1 MNEFF
6 AWVTGLIAV
15 VIPGFGASEPPQ
27 WNGYVE
33 ADYVYVG
40 ALSPGAITELD
51 VLEGQVVAAGD
62 RLFALEDRQQQAA
75 LDAAEAQVEVARAN
89 AENLATGSRSAEID
103 VIRANLAR
111 AEADFDLAQSQSE
124 RSDQLLAQ
132 GLTPQAQADQA
143 RATLRSAE
151 AQVAQLQAQLRVAE
165 LPARDPQRIAAE
177 ASLAVAEANAERA
190 RDDLADRIST
200 APEAGR
206 IERIFFAEGEI
217 VSAGA
222 PVLSLLPEGALKIRF
237 YVPEAERTAM
247 ALGDA
252 VSVTCD
258 GCAAE
263 VSATISFM
271 ASDPQFTPPVIYSR
285 DERHRLTFLVEAEL
299 AADASLAPGQP
310 VSVLK

>member
-15 VIPGFGASEPPQ
+15 VIPGFGTSEPPQ

-33 ADYVYVG
+33 ADYVYIG
-40 ALSPGAITELD
+40 ALSPGAITSMD
-51 VLEGQVVAAGD
+51 VHEGQMVEAGD
-62 RLFALEDRQQQAA
+62 LLFALENRQQQAA
-75 LDAAEAQVEVARAN
+75 LDAAEAQVDVAQAN
-89 AENLATGSRSAEID
+89 VENLATGSRIEEID

-111 AEADFDLAQSQSE
+111 AEADLDLAQSQSE

-143 RATLRSAE
+143 RAALRSAE

-177 ASLAVAEANAERA
+177 ASLAVARANAVRA

-200 APEAGR
+200 APQAGR

-217 VSAGA
+217 VGAGA

-237 YVPEAERTAM
+237 YVPEAERTTM
-247 ALGDA
+247 AQGDV

-258 GCAAE
+258 GCADG
-263 VSATISFM
+263 VTATISFM

-285 DERHRLTFLVEAEL
+285 DERHRLTFLVEADLE
-299 AADASLAPGQP
+299 ADVSLAPGQP

>member
-15 VIPGFGASEPPQ
+15 VIPGFGTSEPPQ

-51 VLEGQVVAAGD
+51 VREGQVVAAGD
-62 RLFALEDRQQQAA
+62 MLFALEDRQQQAA
-75 LDAAEAQVEVARAN
+75 LDAAEAQVDVARAN
-89 AENLATGSRSAEID
+89 ADNLATGSRSAEID
-103 VIRANLAR
+103 VIRANLAK

-206 IERIFFAEGEI
+206 IERIFFTEGEI
-217 VSAGA
+217 VGAGA

-237 YVPEAERTAM
+237 YVPEAERATM
-247 ALGDA
+247 AVGDA

-258 GCAAE
+258 GCAAD
-263 VSATISFM
+263 VTATISFM

-285 DERHRLTFLVEAEL
+285 DERHRLTFLVEAKL
-299 AADASLAPGQP
+299 GADASLAPGQP
-310 VSVLK
+310 VGVLK

>member
-6 AWVTGLIAV
+6 AWATGLIAI

-33 ADYVYVG
+33 ADYLYVG
-40 ALSPGAITELD
+40 ALSPGAIITMD
-51 VLEGQVVAAGD
+51 VHEGQVVEAGD
-62 RLFALEDRQQQAA
+62 LLFAQEDRQQQAA
-75 LDAAEAQVEVARAN
+75 LDAAEAQVAVAQAN
-89 AENLATGSRSAEID
+89 VENLATGSRAAEID
-103 VIRANLAR
+103 VIRANLAK
-111 AEADFDLAQSQSE
+111 AEADLDLAQSQSE

-143 RATLRSAE
+143 RAARRSAE

-177 ASLAVAEANAERA
+177 ASLAVAEANADRA
-190 RDDLADRIST
+190 REDVADRVST

-206 IERIFFAEGEI
+206 VERIFYVKGEI
-217 VSAGA
+217 VGAGA
-222 PVLSLLPEGALKIRF
+222 PVLSLLPEGALKIKF
-237 YVPEAERTAM
+237 YVPETERPAM
-247 ALGDA
+247 AFGDV

-258 GCAAE
+258 GCADGLT
-263 VSATISFM
+263 ATISFL
-271 ASDPQFTPPVIYSR
+271 ASEPQFTPPVIYSR
-285 DERHRLTFLVEAEL
+285 DERHRLTFLVEAVL
-299 AADASLAPGQP
+299 DGDADLPPGQP

>member
-15 VIPGFGASEPPQ
+15 VIPGFGTSEPPQ

-40 ALSPGAITELD
+40 ALSPGTITELD
-51 VLEGQVVAAGD
+51 VREGQVVAAGD
-62 RLFALEDRQQQAA
+62 VLFALEDRQQQAA

-103 VIRANLAR
+103 VIRANLAK

-206 IERIFFAEGEI
+206 IERIFFTEGEI
-217 VSAGA
+217 VGAGA

-237 YVPEAERTAM
+237 YVPEAERATM
-247 ALGDA
+247 AVGDA

-258 GCAAE
+258 GCAAD
-263 VSATISFM
+263 VTATISFM

-285 DERHRLTFLVEAEL
+285 DERHRLTFLVEAKL
-299 AADASLAPGQP
+299 GADASLAPGQP
-310 VSVLK
+310 VGVLK

>member
-6 AWVTGLIAV
+6 AWVTGLIAI
-15 VIPGFGASEPPQ
+15 VIPGFGTSEPPQ

-40 ALSPGAITELD
+40 ALSPGAITTMD
-51 VLEGQVVAAGD
+51 VHEGQMVQAGAV
-62 RLFALEDRQQQAA
+62 LFAQENRQQQAA

-89 AENLATGSRSAEID
+89 AENLATGSRAEEID
-103 VIRANLAR
+103 VIRANLAK
-111 AEADFDLAQSQSE
+111 AEADFDLAQSQSQ

-143 RATLRSAE
+143 RAALRSAE

-165 LPARDPQRIAAE
+165 LPARNPQRIAAE
-177 ASLAVAEANAERA
+177 ASLAVAEANADRA
-190 RDDLADRIST
+190 REDLADRILT

-206 IERIFFAEGEI
+206 VERIFYAEGEI
-217 VSAGA
+217 VGAGA
-222 PVLSLLPEGALKIRF
+222 PVLSLLPEGALKIKF
-237 YVPEAERTAM
+237 YVPEADRPAM
-247 ALGDA
+247 GVGDV

-258 GCAAE
+258 GCADGMT
-263 VSATISFM
+263 ATISFL

-285 DERHRLTFLVEAEL
+285 DERNRLTFLVEAVL
-299 AADASLAPGQP
+299 DGNAVLPPGQP

>member
-15 VIPGFGASEPPQ
+15 VIPGFGTSEPLQ

-40 ALSPGAITELD
+40 ALSPGAITTMD
-51 VLEGQVVAAGD
+51 VHEGQMVQAGAV
-62 RLFALEDRQQQAA
+62 LFAQENRQQQAA

-89 AENLATGSRSAEID
+89 AENLATGSRAEEID
-103 VIRANLAR
+103 VIRANLAK

-217 VSAGA
+217 VGAGA

-237 YVPEAERTAM
+237 YVPQAERATM

-299 AADASLAPGQP
+299 EADASLAPGQP